1 MGGAEDMSNDHLDLP
16 ESHIPMNSRLW
27 AKALKLK
34 ARRLLFRPSDQVK
47 YYSEQW
53 TMLLEKKYSPATMPA
68 TREASPQDH
77 EAVLLT
83 LESNLAK
90 SGIRVKQILIESI
103 EHLNKDGTPLRVYH
117 VRAEVW

>member
-1 MGGAEDMSNDHLDLP
+1 MGGAEDMSNEHLELP

-27 AKALKLK
+27 AKALKFK
-34 ARRLLFRPSDQVK
+34 AKKLLFRPSDQAK

-68 TREASPQDH
+68 TIEASPQDH
-77 EAVLLT
+77 EDVRLT
-83 LESNLAK
+83 LDNNLAK
-90 SGIRVKQILIESI
+90 SGVHVKEILIESI
-103 EHLNKDGTPLRVYH
+103 EHLNKDGKPLRVYH